1 MPGCGSPLLRDR
13 KAAAVIYPPLLPNPI
28 KWRSSGPGRRG
39 AGNREGAVRRTG
51 PRRGGQTAPQRAVD
65 LALFIAAAFFFLILL
80 WRFGELSP
88 CCVQERCLGFAHQ
101 RNEAGLAALFFL
113 RGSLDPA
120 WETSL
125 EEAMRGRTPDPFTSL
140 HSRRMCKRAQG
151 RSQGVSMGA
160 PYGGLLISSR

>member
-1 MPGCGSPLLRDR
+1 MEEL
-13 KAAAVIYPPLLPNPI
+13 
-28 KWRSSGPGRRG
+28 G
-39 AGNREGAVRRTG
+39 AGAPRGREPGGAVRRTG

-88 CCVQERCLGFAHQ
+88 CCVQERCLGFAHE

-120 WETSL
+120 WETKK
-125 EEAMRGRTPDPFTSL
+125 P
-140 HSRRMCKRAQG
+140 RRSNEGQNPRPIHFLA
-151 RSQGVSMGA
+151 
-160 PYGGLLISSR
+160 